1 MLYYA
6 VPEIGKH
13 PNISYTPVRTPQFFS
28 KYNDHVYYKTRN
40 SQHRHHRPR

>member
-13 PNISYTPVRTPQFFS
+13 CNASYTPVRPPQFFS
-28 KYNDHVYYKTRN
+28 KYNDYV
-40 SQHRHHRPR
+40 